1 MKKVSNRNLYLLAG
15 CLLLVLLISC
25 LSPFFLGDSITKV
38 HLENAL
44 QAPNSQEWFGTDA
57 VGRSVFART
66 LSGGIQTIV
75 PAVGILLLV
84 TLVGSFI
91 GVTSALIGGKFDRA
105 VFLFITAFQSLP
117 SIVLVIAI
125 VSLLGVGLQQTVIA
139 IGITAWTKYA
149 YITRSLTLRLKNEF
163 YVQSAKMY
171 GNSFWK
177 TLKNYYVPSL
187 FPQIVTTMTF
197 NVSTI
202 IMEIAGLSFVGLG
215 AQAPSPE
222 WGAMMNDGR
231 TYIQEAPWIVAFPCI
246 FLIGII
252 LLVTKFGDALHTSV
266 NKNNQS

>member
-1 MKKVSNRNLYLLAG
+1 MKKVSHRNLYLLAG
-15 CLLLVLLISC
+15 CLLLVLVVSC
-25 LSPFFLGDSITKV
+25 LSPIFLGDSITKV
-38 HLENAL
+38 HLGNAL

-66 LSGGIQTIV
+66 LSGGVQTIV
-75 PAVGILLLV
+75 PAVGILLFV
-84 TLVGSFI
+84 TLVGSLI
-91 GVTSALIGGKFDRA
+91 GVTSALIGGKLDRA
-105 VFLFITAFQSLP
+105 IFLFITAFQSLP
-117 SIVLVIAI
+117 SIV
-125 VSLLGVGLQQTVIA
+125 IA
-139 IGITAWTKYA
+139 IGLTAWTKYA
-149 YITRSLTLRLKNEF
+149 YIMRSLTLRLKNDF

-177 TLKNYYVPSL
+177 TIKHYYVPSL

-231 TYIQEAPWIVAFPCI
+231 IYIQEAPWIVAFPCI
-246 FLIGII
+246 FLIGVI
-252 LLVTKFGDALHTSV
+252 LLITKFGDALQ
-266 NKNNQS
+266 NYMNQKN

>member
-1 MKKVSNRNLYLLAG
+1 
-15 CLLLVLLISC
+15 
-25 LSPFFLGDSITKV
+25 
-38 HLENAL
+38 
-44 QAPNSQEWFGTDA
+44 
-57 VGRSVFART
+57 
-66 LSGGIQTIV
+66 
-75 PAVGILLLV
+75 
-84 TLVGSFI
+84 
-91 GVTSALIGGKFDRA
+91 
-105 VFLFITAFQSLP
+105 
-117 SIVLVIAI
+117 
-125 VSLLGVGLQQTVIA
+125 
-139 IGITAWTKYA
+139 
-149 YITRSLTLRLKNEF
+149 
-163 YVQSAKMY
+163 MY

-252 LLVTKFGDALHTSV
+252 LLVTKFGDALQTCV

>member
-1 MKKVSNRNLYLLAG
+1 MKKVRKRNLYLFAG
-15 CLLLVLLISC
+15 CILLVLMISC
-25 LSPFFLGDSITKV
+25 LSPLFFGDNITKV
-38 HLENAL
+38 HLGNAL
-44 QAPNSQEWFGTDA
+44 QAPNSEEWFGTDA

-66 LSGGIQTIV
+66 LSGGVQTIV
-75 PAVGILLLV
+75 PAVGILLFV

-91 GVTSALIGGKFDRA
+91 GMASALIGRKFDRA
-105 VFLFITAFQSLP
+105 VFLVMTVFQSLP

-125 VSLLGVGLQQTVIA
+125 VSLLGVGLQQTIIA
-139 IGITAWTKYA
+139 IGLTAWTKFA

-171 GNSFWK
+171 GNNFWN
-177 TLKNYYVPSL
+177 TIKNYYVPSL
-187 FPQIVTTMTF
+187 FPQIITTMTF

-231 TYIQEAPWIVAFPCI
+231 IYIQEAPWIVAFPCI
-246 FLIGII
+246 FLIVII
-252 LLVTKFGDALHTSV
+252 LLFTKFGEALQTSV
-266 NKNNQS
+266 NQNYQS